1 MKQPEHSD
9 NQPDASE
16 IVWMDVIQK
25 MDETYENL
33 VRYQIELEQKN
44 TELEEVQTFIASVQ
58 SSMTDVMIVCDVEGR
73 IQQVNKSLEALT
85 GRPAADWVGQPLS
98 TLFAHSSRALAESF
112 KERLLKQPVHDC
124 QVSMVGA
131 EETVPLSLNCST
143 RFDQRQRPVGA
154 VLIGRPVGELRRAY
168 EALNKAHDQLKEAQK
183 NLVQAEKMA
192 SLGRLVA
199 GVAHELNNPISFV
212 YGNVHVLQRYVCKLG
227 EYLAAI
233 HANGLNDELEAQ
245 RRSLRIDRVLADLAP
260 LMEGTLEG
268 AERVRDLVEDLRRFS
283 GGQKSRSA
291 SFDLSHV
298 VKTAAHWV
306 LKGARR
312 EIDVRI
318 DLPEPFLAVGHAGQ
332 LHQVVMN
339 LVQNAVDAIA
349 ERPDSRLRIRGGMT
363 ADRLWLEIHDNGSGI
378 APEDLEHIFEPFF
391 TRKPVGQ
398 GTGLGLSI
406 SYGIVAEHGGT
417 LRAETSD
424 LGGAVFRI
432 ELPREAARSGKGEA
446 L

>member
-1 MKQPEHSD
+1 
-9 NQPDASE
+9 
-16 IVWMDVIQK
+16 MDVIHK

-85 GRPAADWVGQPLS
+85 GRAAADWVGQPLS
-98 TLFAHSSRALAESF
+98 ALFAPSSKALAESF

-124 QVSMVGA
+124 EVSMVGT

-143 RFDQRQRPVGA
+143 RFDPRRRPVGA

-212 YGNVHVLQRYVCKLG
+212 YGNVHVLQRYVHKLD

-233 HANGLNDELEAQ
+233 HAGDLDEALEAQ
-245 RRSLRIDRVLADLAP
+245 RKRLRIDKILADLAP

-339 LVQNAVDAIA
+339 LVQNAVDAVA
-349 ERPDSRLRIRGGMT
+349 EHPAPQLRVRGGVA
-363 ADRLWLEIHDNGSGI
+363 ADMLWLEIHDNGPGI
-378 APEDLEHIFEPFF
+378 APADLEHIFEPFF

-406 SYGIVAEHGGT
+406 SYGIVTEHGGT
-417 LRAETSD
+417 LRAGASD
-424 LGGAVFRI
+424 LGGAMFRI
-432 ELPREAARSGKGEA
+432 ELPREAADGGEA
-446 L
+446 EAP